1 MPPSRVHISAVQ
13 GCYRSVAFHLFITSY
28 LDIMGIKVFSLL
40 SLLLRVE
47 VNCRCAHNRWQWA
60 LCTRSIKVER
70 NNINLSK
77 SKTKAFVTQL
87 ILSAYLLTSMLIIFS
102 DCWTVAVKLGW
113 VLCITRSNITEF
125 FTDCTSVS
133 ACTFEVFFTRKCES
147 CDGNDDENIWSEVQW
162 RLCCLPSC
170 EATSNMLWKNKN
182 AAIGNMEANLT
193 KLSCETN
200 KTA

>member
-1 MPPSRVHISAVQ
+1 MCAQ
-13 GCYRSVAFHLFITSY
+13 
-28 LDIMGIKVFSLL
+28 SLTM
-40 SLLLRVE
+40 SFMYE
-47 VNCRCAHNRWQWA
+47 VNKGR
-60 LCTRSIKVER
+60 
-70 NNINLSK
+70 
-77 SKTKAFVTQL
+77 TQQYQPFKKQNQSVCHTADL
-87 ILSAYLLTSMLIIFS
+87 ICLSANKHANHIFR
-102 DCWTVAVKLGW
+102 CWTVAVKLGW